1 MVRVGSIFTLVDTE
15 SSLVAETSVLCRHW
29 SLTRVSSLLSDSI
42 RTGYEDRMVC
52 FSSSSVLQTYRTMK
66 TFFLPA
72 FPMCL
77 LTFWFE
83 ISQ

>member
-1 MVRVGSIFTLVDTE
+1 MRVGSIFTSVDTE

-52 FSSSSVLQTYRTMK
+52 FSSSSVLADIQNNEDI
-66 TFFLPA
+66 
-72 FPMCL
+72 L
-77 LTFWFE
+77 LACVPDVLAY
-83 ISQ
+83 ILV